1 MGKVYRK
8 RHSLLLARKRERREK
23 IHRLMAKLEKAS
35 AQEKER
41 IIAKL
46 RRLAPGY
53 SRDSV

>member
-1 MGKVYRK
+1 MGKIYRK

-23 IHRLMAKLEKAS
+23 IHRLLARLGKAS

-46 RRLAPGY
+46 RKIAPGY
-53 SRDSV
+53 PRD